1 MPRSMTGFGRAEEKN
16 EKYEITAEIRNL
28 NNRYLDINLKLPK
41 SLIVYEFPLKELIK
55 KKVMRGKLAANINFT
70 DLVLSNG
77 NFVLNKES
85 VKFYYNLLNQIKEH
99 TGLEGDITLDHLLQ
113 FKELIAPEEYVREDE
128 EIKDLLFSVVEE
140 ALDNLNEMRM
150 REAENISHDILYRVD
165 LIEKTVQE
173 IYQKGRKN
181 PRTELKKLSNR
192 IKDLMNN
199 HDIDE
204 NRLEMEMA
212 LLADRVDITEECT
225 RMKSHIELFRDI
237 FKSKREVGK
246 QLTFILQE
254 MQRESNTIGSKTTDV
269 SISHSVIHVK
279 EEIEKIREQVQNLE

>member
-1 MPRSMTGFGRAEEKN
+1 MPRSMTGFGRAEKKN

-55 KKVMRGKLAANINFT
+55 KKVIRGKLTTNINFT

-77 NFVLNKES
+77 NFVLDKES
-85 VKFYYNLLNQIKEH
+85 VKFYFNLLNQIKEH
-99 TGLEGDITLDHLLQ
+99 TGLKGDITLDHLLQ

-128 EIKDLLFSVVEE
+128 EIKGLLFSVVQE

-165 LIEKTVQE
+165 LIDKTVQE
-173 IYQKGRKN
+173 IYQKGRTN
-181 PRTELKKLSNR
+181 PRIELNKLSNR
-192 IKDLMNN
+192 IKDLVDN
-199 HDIDE
+199 HEIDE

-225 RMKSHIELFRDI
+225 RLKSHIELFREI
-237 FKSKREVGK
+237 FEAKEEVGK

>member
-55 KKVMRGKLAANINFT
+55 KKVMRGKLTANINFT

-77 NFVLNKES
+77 NFILNKES

-192 IKDLMNN
+192 IKDLVDN

-204 NRLEMEMA
+204 NRLEMELA

-225 RMKSHIELFRDI
+225 RMKSHIELFRNI
-237 FKSKREVGK
+237 FQSKEEVGK

>member
-55 KKVMRGKLAANINFT
+55 KKVMRGKLTANINFT

-237 FKSKREVGK
+237 FKSKQEVGK